1 MLETRNKP
9 YTTTLGEIS
18 PTIHM
23 KITLST
29 LIFIF
34 SITIINAQN
43 LYQEKF
49 NDCNLSTFCLDC
61 GDTKAEPPLA
71 INNEIIK
78 NLNQSNF
85 SNAKGIIS
93 AQILIDENGKPCLLS
108 VQNKTNIPTKKLN
121 LKKAINNTSNWTPAI
136 SKGKKRNSSVS
147 LIFLFDKGNL
157 SFERRE
163 FDFKNQSNM
172 KSEGTPNI
180 SGTEKNKLSKTWTL
194 FTQSNSN
201 LPWDMTRAVVTDL
214 NKNIWIGT
222 DNGIIEIDNN
232 SWNLYNSKNTILAA
246 PAYNKNETQ
255 SVRYAEVDKK
265 NNKWFIAGWNV
276 YKYDNKNWTKFDSIN
291 STISWVRKIHV
302 DHNNNVWFTSWG
314 GVSKFDG
321 EKWTIFNKDNS
332 NLPTNKT
339 FGVFVDKTDKIWIGT
354 FEGNVTIHNG
364 QTTILDDKSSPLS
377 KGFISKGVEDK
388 KGNLWFSIY
397 NDKNYKDEGIFV
409 LDNSNNWT
417 KIDFPNNNKILD
429 GNSINDFLLDE
440 ENQELWI
447 TINGIGALCYYI
459 ENKQWEIYT
468 NQNSNFPSIHAEQ
481 ITKDG
486 NGDIWIAT
494 YAGVVKL
501 NRK

>member
-1 MLETRNKP
+1 MHINELA
-9 YTTTLGEIS
+9 EILS
-18 PTIHM
+18 KIYM
-23 KITLST
+23 KIALST
-29 LIFIF
+29 LIFMF
-34 SITIINAQN
+34 SISIINSQN

-49 NDCNLSTFCLDC
+49 NDCKLSTFCLDC
-61 GDTKAEPPLA
+61 GDTKAEPQLT
-71 INNEIIK
+71 IIDEIIK
-78 NLNQSNF
+78 NLNQANF
-85 SNAKGIIS
+85 SKAKGMIE

-121 LKKAINNTSNWTPAI
+121 LKKAINNTSNWNPAI
-136 SKGKKRNSSVS
+136 TKGTKQNSSVS
-147 LIFLFDKGNL
+147 LILIFENGNL
-157 SFERRE
+157 SVKRRE

-172 KSEGTPNI
+172 KSEGTPYA
-180 SGTEKNKLSKTWTL
+180 SGTEINKLSKTWTL
-194 FTQSNSN
+194 FTQSNSK
-201 LPWDMTRAVVTDL
+201 LPWDMTRSVVTDL
-214 NKNIWIGT
+214 DKNVWIGT
-222 DNGIIEIDNN
+222 DNGIIEINNN
-232 SWNLYNSKNTILAA
+232 SWILYNSKNTIISA

-255 SVRYAEVDKK
+255 SIRYAQVDKK
-265 NNKWFIAGWNV
+265 NSKWFIAGWDV
-276 YKYDNKNWTKFDSIN
+276 YKYDNKNWTKFDSLNSPIN
-291 STISWVRKIHV
+291 WARKMYI
-302 DHNNNVWFTSWG
+302 DHNNNAWFTSWE

-321 EKWTIFNKDNS
+321 KNWTVFNKENS

-354 FEGNVTIHNG
+354 FEGNVIIQNG
-364 QTTILDDKSSPLS
+364 QTKLLDDKSSPLS
-377 KGFISKGVEDK
+377 KGFISKVVEDK

-417 KIDFPNNNKILD
+417 KIDFPNKNKILD

-440 ENQELWI
+440 DNQELWI
-447 TINGIGALCYYI
+447 TVNGIGALCYYM
-459 ENKQWEIYT
+459 ESKQWEIYT

-481 ITKDG
+481 IAKDA

>member
-1 MLETRNKP
+1 
-9 YTTTLGEIS
+9 
-18 PTIHM
+18 M

-29 LIFIF
+29 LVFIF
-34 SITIINAQN
+34 SITFIKAQN

-49 NDCNLSTFCLDC
+49 NDCKFSKFCLDC
-61 GDTKAEPPLA
+61 GDTKAEPPLT
-71 INNEIIK
+71 INDEIIK

-85 SNAKGIIS
+85 SRAKGTIL
-93 AQILIDENGKPCLLS
+93 AQILLDENGKPCLLS

-121 LKKAINNTSNWTPAI
+121 FKKAINNTSNWNPAI
-136 SKGKKRNSSVS
+136 SKGKKQNSSVS
-147 LIFLFDKGNL
+147 LIFIFDKGNL
-157 SFERRE
+157 SFRRRE

-172 KSEGTPNI
+172 KSEGTPDV

-194 FTQSNSN
+194 FTQSNSK
-201 LPWDMTRAVVTDL
+201 LPWDMTRSVVTDL

-222 DNGIIEIDNN
+222 DNGIIEINNN
-232 SWNLYNSKNTILAA
+232 SWNLYNSRNTILAS

-255 SVRYAEVDKK
+255 SVRYAQVDQK
-265 NNKWFIAGWNV
+265 NNKWFIVGWDV
-276 YKYDNKNWTKFDSIN
+276 YKYDDKNWTKFDSIN
-291 STISWVRKIHV
+291 SPINWARKIHI
-302 DHNNNVWFTSWG
+302 DHNKNVWFTSWE

-321 EKWTIFNKDNS
+321 EKWTVFNKDNS

-354 FEGNVTIHNG
+354 FEGNVTIQNG
-364 QTTILDDKSSPLS
+364 KTKLLDDKSSPLS
-377 KGFISKGVEDK
+377 KGFISKVVEDK

-397 NDKNYKDEGIFV
+397 NDKNYRDEGIFV
-409 LDNSNNWT
+409 LDNSTKWT
-417 KIDFPNNNKILD
+417 RIDFPNNNKILE

-447 TINGIGALCYYI
+447 TVNGIGALCYYL
-459 ENKQWEIYT
+459 ESKQWEIYT

-501 NRK
+501 NRE